1 MVDARTALAQ
11 SDTLRL
17 IWPQWQGAGET
28 SVRSLLPELPYG
40 EARRVYALG
49 TRVLTALLP
58 EHAGPT
64 EIVPV
69 SDEPTGEEV
78 LVTNGMESRAQILA
92 GIRDARER
100 SPGTTLPGSS
110 PWAGTALFP
119 SSPSPSS
126 PPVTETTWPSSG
138 STPTPTSAPRTPRT
152 PATTPW
158 RSPTSSAL
166 VTSR

>member
-1 MVDARTALAQ
+1 MVHARTALDQ

-17 IWPQWQGAGET
+17 IWPQWQGAGES

-78 LVTNGMESRAQILA
+78 LVTNGIITKIGRASC
-92 GIRDARER
+92 RER
-100 SPGTTLPGSS
+100 
-110 PWAGTALFP
+110 
-119 SSPSPSS
+119 
-126 PPVTETTWPSSG
+126 V
-138 STPTPTSAPRTPRT
+138 
-152 PATTPW
+152 
-158 RSPTSSAL
+158 
-166 VTSR
+166 